1 MWTLALVLGVAAGI
15 VFLVLMVRDLRA
27 LVYPLAGM
35 VAVVGMIAQT
45 QFGQRVNNTWVAPLQ
60 DYRAEV
66 YLSLALLIGV
76 GMMVHTGRLS
86 LARVAS
92 PAILLIVMQFYS
104 GLLRMVHATP
114 LDGLQS
120 IAFAAAAHI
129 PLALAI
135 PAILDDEDD
144 HLHLVRGLG
153 LGACLWLAAVLVQF
167 GVNPSEM
174 NPKGGGRFTGLAGGP
189 QQLAVY
195 LGPLGVVLLWLALN
209 ETKARYKPAWVA
221 ATGFAVIALLMSGSR
236 TGMGL
241 LTIGATFVLYARLGR
256 AVLLLP
262 VVGLFAYLA
271 LQLLEQLELTGAQ
284 RLVSGMDTRTA
295 AWNVLLQTALEN
307 PLIGVGFYNVQ
318 ANENS
323 YLIAVAAYGVG
334 MLFLILVMMA
344 LWVWMG
350 LRLWLLRGYL
360 NVRQRRLAD
369 LVIGYMVMYFAGAM
383 FEWYIIARLDIN
395 NLLAIVTGSIM
406 LSLLRT
412 ARQNQHAAQLE
423 SLREHYAEGDEWER
437 AEPEPA

>member
-1 MWTLALVLGVAAGI
+1 MWTFAIGLGVLAGI
-15 VFLVLMVRDLRA
+15 IFLVLMVRDLRA
-27 LVYPLAGM
+27 LIYPLAGM
-35 VAVVGMIAQT
+35 VAVVGMIAET
-45 QFGQRVNNTWVAPLQ
+45 QFGQRVNNTWVAPIQ
-60 DYRAEV
+60 DHRPEIYLALALTIFTGMLAHAGK
-66 YLSLALLIGV
+66 LSLMRAPPQGFLI
-76 GMMVHTGRLS
+76 
-86 LARVAS
+86 
-92 PAILLIVMQFYS
+92 IIMQFYA
-104 GLLRMVHATP
+104 GLLRMVHETP
-114 LDGLQS
+114 LAGFQT
-120 IAFAAAAHI
+120 IVFAVAVQV

-135 PAILDDEDD
+135 PAILNDDDD
-144 HLHLVRGLG
+144 HLHVVRGLG

-167 GVNPSEM
+167 SVNPSEM

-195 LGPLGVVLLWLALN
+195 LGPLAVVLLWLALN
-209 ETKARYKPAWVA
+209 ETKARYKPAWVSA
-221 ATGFAVIALLMSGSR
+221 AGFAVIALLMSGSR

-262 VVGLFAYLA
+262 VVGLFGYLA
-271 LQLLEQLELTGAQ
+271 LQLLEQLELTGTQ

-295 AWNVLLQTALEN
+295 VWAILLETALRN
-307 PLIGVGFYNVQ
+307 PLIGVGFYNVE

-334 MLFLILVMMA
+334 MLFLILIMMA

-369 LVIGYMVMYFAGAM
+369 LVIGYMVMYFAGAV